1 MLDTKRK
8 VASVTGEINFNEST
22 EELKATGYDGYC
34 SLKWEAWFDVAAFE
48 AVKFLERQGFK
59 YIKNSKII
67 SLEKPCVPLQKQH
80 EERI

>member
-8 VASVTGEINFNEST
+8 VASVTGEINFN
-22 EELKATGYDGYC
+22 
-34 SLKWEAWFDVAAFE
+34 DVAAFE

>member
-1 MLDTKRK
+1 MNIPKMMRMQSISYCTDLD
-8 VASVTGEINFNEST
+8 VT
-22 EELKATGYDGYC
+22 
-34 SLKWEAWFDVAAFE
+34 AFE

-67 SLEKPCVPLQKQH
+67 TLEKPCAPPQKQH